1 MKIPAA
7 ALKAESSAVC
17 DQCRPCL
24 SMGTYWIAS
33 KNVLSPFQIL
43 SEEAAIMAL
52 ENFIA
57 NGQVELAVIKIYDCR
72 L

>member
-1 MKIPAA
+1 MKVPAA
-7 ALKAESSAVC
+7 ALKAESSTVC
-17 DQCRPCL
+17 DQRRPCL
-24 SMGTYWIAS
+24 SMGTYLIAS

-52 ENFIA
+52 ENSIA
-57 NGQVELAVIKIYDCR
+57 NKRVELAVIIYDCR